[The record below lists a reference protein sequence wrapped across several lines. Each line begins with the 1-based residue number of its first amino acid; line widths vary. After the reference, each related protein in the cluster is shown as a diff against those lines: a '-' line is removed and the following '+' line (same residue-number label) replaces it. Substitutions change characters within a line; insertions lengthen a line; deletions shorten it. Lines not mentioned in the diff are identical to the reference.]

1 MEIEEWWPRLAPA
14 TREWLADN
22 NGDAVP
28 PEIVAEIGRAGGAI
42 DEKAWW
48 FGESDASGFFFSDAG
63 VDWIEAA
70 ANGENP

>member
-1 MEIEEWWPRLAPA
+1 MGIEEWWPRLTPA

-28 PEIVAEIGRAGGAI
+28 AEIVGEIARVGGPI
-42 DEKAWW
+42 DESAWW

>member
-1 MEIEEWWPRLAPA
+1 MGIEEWWPKLTPA

-28 PEIVAEIGRAGGAI
+28 AEIVGEITRVAGVI
-42 DEKAWW
+42 DSDAWW
-48 FGESDASGFFFSDAG
+48 FGDTDASGFFFSDAG

>member
-1 MEIEEWWPRLAPA
+1 MEIEEWWPKLSPT

-28 PEIVAEIGRAGGAI
+28 PAIVDDIIRVAGPISA
-42 DEKAWW
+42 DAWW

-63 VDWIEAA
+63 VDWIESV
-70 ANGENP
+70 ANDENP